1 MNMKVSENEDMLW
14 LRARVAN
21 LEREVANI
29 TRHNL
34 ELRETVKAL
43 LEPTKAPVETMGGR
57 FG

>member
-1 MNMKVSENEDMLW
+1 MKVSENEDILW

-43 LEPTKAPVETMGGR
+43 LEPTKAPVDTMGGR